1 MQMKTFKYEVV
12 LVVVLSVIFNFYGCA
27 NSVNKEASTP
37 ATGGAQN
44 KDLPVPAAVAGEVR
58 SVTATVTEIDYKT
71 RHATLKM
78 PDGTLVPLAV
88 SEAAYNFDQVKVG
101 DLVDI
106 SYTQSIALKLDKDS
120 SGQPGV
126 STSSGMERAPKGQ
139 KPQGTI
145 YNTVDIR
152 AKVVSVD
159 YKTRKVELSGP
170 NGNIVPVTVD
180 QSVPNIE
187 NIKVGDVVAATYTE
201 ALAISVRPANP
212 SQK

>member
-1 MQMKTFKYEVV
+1 MQMKRSKYDVF
-12 LVVVLSVIFNFYGCA
+12 LVVVLSVILNFYGCA
-27 NSVNKEASTP
+27 NSMDKEAPMP
-37 ATGGAQN
+37 ATS
-44 KDLPVPAAVAGEVR
+44 KELPGAVAGEVR
-58 SVTATVTEIDYKT
+58 SVTATVTEIDYKS

-78 PDGTLVPLAV
+78 PDGTLVPVAV

-106 SYTQSIALKLDKDS
+106 SYTQAIALKLDKDS
-120 SGQPGV
+120 GGQPGV
-126 STSSGMERAPKGQ
+126 SSSSGMERAPKGQ

-180 QSVPNIE
+180 PNVPNIE
-187 NIKVGDVVAATYTE
+187 NIKVGDIVAATYTE
-201 ALAISVRPANP
+201 AIAISVRPANP
-212 SQK
+212 VEK